1 MNSVLL
7 FLKMIKMQLS
17 GFFLEIAIYIQKT
30 WEFFGQVDAWS
41 FITDLKKN
49 SSKNLSFVCW
59 N

>member
-1 MNSVLL
+1 
-7 FLKMIKMQLS
+7 MQLS